1 MFINYLEKF
10 GKEEKYIKES
20 NLLVDGDYLDFLD
33 YLKDFNIP
41 IDTYGT
47 GKFKTVG
54 HLFNEIKEGETVL
67 TEKDGK
73 LTRKV
78 YFVGARIIFK
88 DKDSGKWLHLYEEK
102 QVFKDGRVRRRD
114 LPFSM
119 AEKFKL
125 GEEPTNV
132 LVRGMKE
139 ELDITIKNNQFNFF
153 NEMEI
158 EDNGDYPGIRS
169 FHTGHEFLVV
179 LTPDQIKEEGY
190 IERQSDK
197 DVYFKW
203 KSLG

>member
-10 GKEEKYIKES
+10 NKEIKNINES
-20 NLLVDGDYLDFLD
+20 NLILDDDYLNFLD
-33 YLKDFNIP
+33 YLKEFNIP

-114 LPFSM
+114 LP
-119 AEKFKL
+119 L
-125 GEEPTNV
+125 
-132 LVRGMKE
+132 
-139 ELDITIKNNQFNFF
+139 
-153 NEMEI
+153 
-158 EDNGDYPGIRS
+158 
-169 FHTGHEFLVV
+169 
-179 LTPDQIKEEGY
+179 
-190 IERQSDK
+190 
-197 DVYFKW
+197 
-203 KSLG
+203 